1 MDRSVGQVV
10 RRGTISISIDGLSLL
25 RSSSQDRY
33 AYGTSQPVVDNT
45 TADWFGIQGR
55 EQSGWT
61 AIQFRRLLDTCDT
74 MDVPIRVRTPA
85 FPFIS

>member
-1 MDRSVGQVV
+1 MGRSVGQVV
-10 RRGTISISIDGLSLL
+10 FRGTRSTSACGLSPLC
-25 RSSSQDRY
+25 SSQDRY

-85 FPFIS
+85 YSFRI